1 MSDQRDEIVLR
12 ESAQRRFAKCDYET
26 ESSQASYADGEI
38 AAPTTGDPIFRRAF
52 RLLMMPT
59 LRPRLPATWRAR
71 RPCTDD
77 EHVIN
82 QRRLHGR
89 SDTSMTGAAITGPRH
104 SAATGMS
111 RNLVE

>member
-1 MSDQRDEIVLR
+1 MQI
-12 ESAQRRFAKCDYET
+12 
-26 ESSQASYADGEI
+26 GEI
-38 AAPTTGDPIFRRAF
+38 AAPTTGDPDFLRRPL
-52 RLLMMPT
+52 RLLDDADAAAT
-59 LRPRLPATWRAR
+59 AARHPRAHQAR